1 MKNARGSKSAPTT
14 KPPTLVEVRCAH
26 EGCAET
32 TVMPSRRAA
41 KGTHRCPEHSKQP
54 GTSATDGPPEVTIN
68 SGTTLALL
76 NPADAPAP
84 PKAKRS
90 KKVEPTVALKAEV
103 PDWAK
108 RAATRD
114 TAAEMAAVSEAAPV
128 AAPTAD
134 AAPEAAAPKKGRA
147 PKATERPAAN
157 VMPTATPG
165 SLRAIGDAWLAS
177 LRNAGH
183 TPSTVSS
190 YGNDLEFAYEHL
202 GADTAAGTIT
212 EKQIAGF
219 NASKGVVKK
228 ANGKPKAQPT
238 ILKTRRAL
246 RLALV
251 WAANQKLIA
260 KAPYSAA

>member
-1 MKNARGSKSAPTT
+1 MKNATGSKSARTT
-14 KPPTLVEVRCAH
+14 KAPKTPVEGGAPEVKIDA
-26 EGCAET
+26 T
-32 TVMPSRRAA
+32 TVAVLP
-41 KGTHRCPEHSKQP
+41 
-54 GTSATDGPPEVTIN
+54 
-68 SGTTLALL
+68 
-76 NPADAPAP
+76 NPTDAPAP

-90 KKVEPTVALKAEV
+90 KKAAPTVTEV

-114 TAAEMAAVSEAAPV
+114 TATEMAAVPEAAPV
-128 AAPTAD
+128 AAPAD
-134 AAPEAAAPKKGRA
+134 AAPEAPAPKGRA
-147 PKATERPAAN
+147 RKAKAKPADNATPAARL
-157 VMPTATPG
+157 G
-165 SLRAIGDAWLAS
+165 SLRATGDAWLDS
-177 LRNAGH
+177 LRAAGH

-190 YGNDLEFAYEHL
+190 YGNDLEIAYEHL
-202 GADTAAGTIT
+202 GADTAAATIT
-212 EKQIAGF
+212 EKQIAAF

-251 WAANQKLIA
+251 WAEQKKLIA